1 MTRIVWAALFLITLE
16 LGVSPLFSAER
27 PLSERLYPGS
37 LWVYQYSPAGGEQRQ
52 LFLRAFGHQ
61 WPLYPI
67 KQKRVALVPIPAN
80 THPGQYKGELVTED
94 GSVLREEV
102 LQVYPKT
109 FPTQHIKMPPK
120 KTRLMDPHL
129 LKKEREILYSALS
142 RSSPVPLW
150 EGTFRLPVKSR
161 VTSDF
166 GRIRYVNGRFW
177 SQHSGLDLASPAGA
191 KIYASNRGRVIM
203 ARKLRMRGNT
213 LVLDHGLGLTSIY
226 NHLSRF
232 LVKEGEE
239 VTRGQPIG
247 EVGATGFVTGPHLHW
262 EIRVGTIPVNPWPL
276 IRRPLAF

>member
-1 MTRIVWAALFLITLE
+1 MARVAWVVLLLFALEQGF
-16 LGVSPLFSAER
+16 SPLFSEEK

-37 LWVYQYSPAGGEQRQ
+37 LWVYHFSPAGEEPKQ

-61 WPLYPI
+61 WPLYPLR
-67 KQKRVALVPIPAN
+67 QKWIALVPVPAS
-80 THPGQYKGELVTED
+80 TRPGQYKGVLVAGD
-94 GSVLREEV
+94 GSVLREE
-102 LQVYPKT
+102 LLRIYPKT

-120 KTRLMDPHL
+120 KTHLMDPRL

-142 RSSPVPLW
+142 KSSLVPLW
-150 EGTFRLPVKSR
+150 DGTFRLPIKSR

-177 SQHSGLDLASPAGA
+177 SQHSGLDLASSAGT
-191 KIYASNRGRVIM
+191 KIYAPNRGRVIM
-203 ARKLRMRGNT
+203 ARKLWMRGNT

-239 VTRGQPIG
+239 VVRGQPIG

-262 EIRVGTIPVNPWPL
+262 ELRVGTVPVNPWPL
-276 IRRPLAF
+276 IRRPLSF